1 MNGKTLAV
9 ILGIAVLSGCAS
21 SKTSPERHAYY
32 FVSHK
37 SSFTGGNYTSG
48 VPENYR
54 LNVPQFREI
63 YARGKADRAE
73 GRTLAEANEYAQSI
87 RDQLKEN
94 AQSQHAFT
102 GNANDTWT
110 SDMDIKDAVL
120 FGNELAAT
128 YLDGY
133 NGVQ

>member
-1 MNGKTLAV
+1 MNGKAIAV
-9 ILGIAVLSGCAS
+9 ILGIAVLSGCAGT
-21 SKTSPERHAYY
+21 KTSPERHAYY

-37 SSFTGGNYTSG
+37 TSFTGGNFTSS

-54 LNVPQFREI
+54 LNVPQFRELH
-63 YARGKADRAE
+63 ARGKADRAE

-94 AQSQHAFT
+94 AKSQQSFS
-102 GNANDTWT
+102 GNANDKWS
-110 SDMDIKDAVL
+110 SDMDMKDAVL

>member
-1 MNGKTLAV
+1 MNGKVVAAL
-9 ILGIAVLSGCAS
+9 LGIAVLSGCAS

-37 SSFTGGNYTSG
+37 TNFTGGNFTSS
-48 VPENYR
+48 VSQNYR
-54 LNVPQFREI
+54 LNVPQFRE
-63 YARGKADRAE
+63 
-73 GRTLAEANEYAQSI
+73 LSEANQYAQSI
-87 RDQLKEN
+87 RDQLKNQAKTE
-94 AQSQHAFT
+94 HAFD
-102 GNANDTWT
+102 GNTADKWT
-110 SDMDIKDAVL
+110 SQMEEKDAVL

>member
-1 MNGKTLAV
+1 MNGKVVAAL
-9 ILGIAVLSGCAS
+9 LGIAVLSGCAS

-37 SSFTGGNYTSG
+37 TNFTGGNFTSS
-48 VPENYR
+48 VSQNYR
-54 LNVPQFREI
+54 LNVPQFREL
-63 YARGKADRAE
+63 YEQGKTDRAA
-73 GRTLAEANEYAQSI
+73 GRTLSEANQYAQSI
-87 RDQLKEN
+87 RDQLKKQAKTE
-94 AQSQHAFT
+94 HAFD
-102 GNANDTWT
+102 GNTEDKWT
-110 SDMDIKDAVL
+110 SQMEEKDAVL